1 MIKVS
6 NLVHS
11 YLKYGKTEEDTISV
25 KALDHVDMEIDK
37 GEFIAIIGHNGS
49 GKSTLAKHFNGLL
62 FPAEGTVWINELPTS
77 DHKNLGQIRR
87 TVCMV
92 FQNPDN
98 QIIGATVEEDISFG
112 LENMQIPR
120 EQMQD
125 RIDRSLEAVRMTDKR
140 QANPGSLSGGQKQK
154 TAIAGAVAV
163 SPECLVLDEATAML
177 DPKARREVIGIA
189 RELNE
194 KQGITIILITHFM
207 DEVTHADK
215 IFVMDHGIVAES
227 GAPEELFREPELLEK
242 YRMELPPVTRLAYSL
257 RKKGLPVR
265 LPVMEPEDLAEQ
277 MERIYRGEQI
287 C

>member
-1 MIKVS
+1 MFFCGNGFCLHIKTKSSPVQSMNRLAAFSPQMSAYTSPEFCNTEGLFYVIVS
-6 NLVHS
+6 AQ
-11 YLKYGKTEEDTISV
+11 T
-25 KALDHVDMEIDK
+25 KALC
-37 GEFIAIIGHNGS
+37 
-49 GKSTLAKHFNGLL
+49 KS
-62 FPAEGTVWINELPTS
+62 
-77 DHKNLGQIRR
+77 
-87 TVCMV
+87 CV
-92 FQNPDN
+92 FC
-98 QIIGATVEEDISFG
+98 
-112 LENMQIPR
+112 
-120 EQMQD
+120 
-125 RIDRSLEAVRMTDKR
+125 
-140 QANPGSLSGGQKQK
+140 SGGQKQK

-227 GAPEELFREPELLEK
+227 GTPEELFREPELLEK

>member
-1 MIKVS
+1 M
-6 NLVHS
+6 
-11 YLKYGKTEEDTISV
+11 
-25 KALDHVDMEIDK
+25 
-37 GEFIAIIGHNGS
+37 
-49 GKSTLAKHFNGLL
+49 
-62 FPAEGTVWINELPTS
+62 
-77 DHKNLGQIRR
+77 R
-87 TVCMV
+87 
-92 FQNPDN
+92 
-98 QIIGATVEEDISFG
+98 
-112 LENMQIPR
+112 
-120 EQMQD
+120 
-125 RIDRSLEAVRMTDKR
+125 
-140 QANPGSLSGGQKQK
+140 LSGICVYKH
-154 TAIAGAVAV
+154 
-163 SPECLVLDEATAML
+163 EATAML

-227 GAPEELFREPELLEK
+227 GTPEELFREPELLEK